1 MCLLCVSAV
10 ADSGDIRINMKVAF
24 IFQLLNSML
33 TFDSLFLNDICT
45 EDFMAGHSCLHIMLC
60 LSPLHYNK
68 MLPYDQQLKVR
79 CLFYF
84 CSGGQK
90 SMVKMADVW
99 KELGL
104 YFWDCHL
111 LLYSPGTNVVFAQS
125 GRVYLLSPAFLCIAA
140 PSTELNSTASYKCA
154 SLSCYIGK
162 QVSTW
167 NLKGTLLNDSKF
179 LQKKKQTKQNN
190 NKKKSLKH
198 QIFLRGFCFNP
209 ESRLD
214 FHISEGTG

>member
-45 EDFMAGHSCLHIMLC
+45 EDFMAGHSCLHIMFC

-140 PSTELNSTASYKCA
+140 PSTELNSKASYKCA

-179 LQKKKQTKQNN
+179 LQKKKTNKTKQ
-190 NKKKSLKH
+190 
-198 QIFLRGFCFNP
+198 Q
-209 ESRLD
+209 
-214 FHISEGTG
+214 